1 MPAHPTVQPGTV
13 QPGTGEK
20 GTIGPCTIEPTE
32 ESVAAWLQANWSPD
46 ITLREWWSRLA
57 GAGLGFPAWP
67 EKLGGRGWDRG
78 SLRTVSKAFGT
89 AGAVGAPTGLGTLM
103 GGPVVLQ
110 FGNEEQQARLLPP
123 LVSGTE
129 GWCQLFSEPGAGSDL
144 ASVSTRA
151 ERDGDEWIVNG
162 QKVWTSGS
170 THSAR
175 GMLVART
182 DLDAPKHRGLSYFII
197 NMQQPGVE
205 IRPLKQMNGQA
216 HFSEV
221 FFTDARV
228 ADADRIST
236 VNNGWAVTVAT
247 LGFERSGLS
256 AADGAPGIRPPAGEL
271 AGFLDRTVGNVIASA
286 RQARTLPEDTGG
298 TFAMLKR
305 LSDEFD
311 RSSDPIVRQQL
322 VRRYSHERISGFM
335 QQRAAAGARAG
346 RAAGPEA
353 SLAKLFWTQGLQ
365 QGRDT
370 GTAILATHGM
380 LDGSDSASGGVIQ
393 KFALTIPSARIAG
406 GSDEI
411 QRNIIGE
418 RVLGLPKDIVVDADI
433 PFRHL
438 KKS

>member
-1 MPAHPTVQPGTV
+1 MTDAKADSAVNV
-13 QPGTGEK
+13 
-20 GTIGPCTIEPTE
+20 EPTE
-32 ESVAAWLQANWSPD
+32 ASIAEWLQENWNTD

-57 GAGLGFPAWP
+57 TAGLGFPTWP
-67 EKLGGRGWDRG
+67 EKMGGRGWDRA
-78 SLRTVSKAFGT
+78 SLRVVSKAF
-89 AGAVGAPTGLGTLM
+89 AKVGAIGAPTGLGTLM
-103 GGPVVLQ
+103 GGPVLLQ
-110 FGNEEQQARLLPP
+110 FGTEEQQARLLPP
-123 LVSGTE
+123 LVAGTE

-151 ERDGDEWIVNG
+151 ERDGGEWIVNG

-182 DLDAPKHRGLSYFII
+182 DLDAPKHRGISYFII
-197 NMQQPGVE
+197 DMQQPGVE
-205 IRPLKQMNGQA
+205 IRPLKQMNSES

-228 ADADRIST
+228 ADTDLISD
-236 VNNGWAVTVAT
+236 VNNGWAVTLAT

-256 AADGAPGIRPPAGEL
+256 AADGTPGVRPPAGEI
-271 AGFLDRTVGNVIASA
+271 AGYLERKVADVIASA
-286 RQARTLPEDTGG
+286 KKARTLPEDAGG
-298 TFAMLKR
+298 TFSMLRR
-305 LSDEFD
+305 LSDEFAKG
-311 RSSDPIVRQQL
+311 SDHTVRQALAQ
-322 VRRYSHERISGFM
+322 RYSHERISTFM
-335 QQRAAAGARAG
+335 QQRAAANARAG

-353 SLAKLFWTQGLQ
+353 SVAKLFWTIGLT

-370 GTAILATHGM
+370 GTAILGAHGM
-380 LDGSDSASGGVIQ
+380 LNGAESASGGVLQ
-393 KFALTIPSARIAG
+393 KYALTIPSARIAG

-418 RVLGLPKDIVVDADI
+418 RVLGLPKDIVVDADV
-433 PFRHL
+433 PFRQL